1 MVRFIKDKGWQNH
14 ENAGGEHWRKIVVA
28 QADEIQL
35 LKEQIQQEVKEK
47 YQLYET
53 IKQLGGTNGQKEN
66 QKATEEVGS

>member
-1 MVRFIKDKGWQNH
+1 MADWNDHQSQS
-14 ENAGGEHWRKIVVA
+14 GEYWRRIVVA

-53 IKQLGGTNGQKEN
+53 IRKLGGTNVQEEN

>member
-1 MVRFIKDKGWQNH
+1 MANWNDHQS
-14 ENAGGEHWRKIVVA
+14 AGSEYWRRIVVA

-53 IKQLGGTNGQKEN
+53 IKQLGGMNGQEAN

>member
-1 MVRFIKDKGWQNH
+1 MANKVNLYMHEILNKVSAKNKKADK
-14 ENAGGEHWRKIVVA
+14 
-28 QADEIQL
+28 IQL

-53 IKQLGGTNGQKEN
+53 IKQLGGMNGQKEN